1 MDALDDM
8 YDRKYGDMQDRLDAA
23 YKDLSRVEEDIGRI
37 DAKLQNVICRKA
49 TLFDAVQETSRMF
62 GEWASHS
69 EQERQEIFRKYIESV
84 EIYPD
89 AKKDERVV
97 KRIVFKFP
105 VPVMGEP
112 DGVQRE
118 MESPFGGE
126 GTYYS
131 MGENEVLGYTN

>member
-1 MDALDDM
+1 M
-8 YDRKYGDMQDRLDAA
+8 
-23 YKDLSRVEEDIGRI
+23 
-37 DAKLQNVICRKA
+37 
-49 TLFDAVQETSRMF
+49 
-62 GEWASHS
+62 
-69 EQERQEIFRKYIESV
+69 
-84 EIYPD
+84 
-89 AKKDERVV
+89 V

-131 MGENEVLGYTN
+131 MGESEVLGYTNEFRWDKRGHEETVALFRKHKR